1 MVRTREFDT
10 DAAVADAMDLF
21 WARGY
26 EATSL
31 NDLTDA
37 LGIGRGSLY
46 AAFGSKEGLYQAALD
61 RYRQQCVRPMLD
73 VLGRDAPDVRAT
85 LRDLFTIQIDD
96 AVSDERRRGCM
107 VVNAA
112 TERVPHDR
120 ATTETVRGVLDGNA
134 NALTDAL
141 VSAQRRGELSPG
153 KDPAALGA
161 FLATFMTGLRV
172 ATKTHP
178 NRDILLRTVEVALT
192 TLD

>member
-10 DAAVADAMDLF
+10 ETAIDTAMDLF

-31 NDLTDA
+31 QDLTEA

-46 AAFGSKEGLYQAALD
+46 AAFSSKDGLYQAALD
-61 RYRQQCVRPMLD
+61 RYRQRCVRPMLD
-73 VLGRDAPDVRAT
+73 MLGRDAPDVRAT
-85 LRDLFTIQIDD
+85 LRDLFAIQIDD
-96 AVSDERRRGCM
+96 AVADERHRGCM

-112 TERVPHDR
+112 TERVPHDP
-120 ATTETVRGVLDGNA
+120 ATTETVLEVLDGNA
-134 NALTDAL
+134 QALTGAL
-141 VSAQRRGELSPG
+141 AAAQRHGELSPE

-172 ATKTHP
+172 AAKTRP
-178 NRDILLRTVEVALT
+178 DRDALLRTVEVALT
-192 TLD
+192 ALD

>member
-10 DAAVADAMDLF
+10 NAAVANAMDLF
-21 WARGY
+21 WAHGY

-31 NDLTDA
+31 TDLTEA

-46 AAFGSKEGLYQAALD
+46 AAFGSKEGLYQAALE
-61 RYRQQCVRPMLD
+61 RYRLQCVRPMLD
-73 VLGRDAPDVRAT
+73 ALAGDAPDVRAT
-85 LRDLFTIQIDD
+85 LRNLFTIQIDD
-96 AVSDERRRGCM
+96 AVADERRRGCM

-112 TERVPHDR
+112 TERVPQDE
-120 ATTETVRGVLDGNA
+120 ATTETVRNVLEGNA
-134 NALTDAL
+134 DAITDAL
-141 VSAQRRGELSPG
+141 TSAQHRGELAPE
-153 KDPAALGA
+153 KNPAALGA

-178 NRDILLRTVEVALT
+178 DRNTLLRTVEVALT